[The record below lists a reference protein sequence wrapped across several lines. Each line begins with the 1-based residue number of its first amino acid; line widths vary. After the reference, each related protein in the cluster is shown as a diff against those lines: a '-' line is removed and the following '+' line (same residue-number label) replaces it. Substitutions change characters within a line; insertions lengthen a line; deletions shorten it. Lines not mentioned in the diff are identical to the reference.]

1 MAKITRYTIRVAAVW
16 GMVLLTAGG
25 SPAQPR
31 TVRVEEPEEGAI
43 HWLLLPT
50 LNLEVIKAFTAR
62 VAASDRYSLSGK
74 PAELLVTIVC
84 IDPTKRKAVEG
95 CSYEFQF
102 RSRNAPEFNMPLGMP
117 IPVVGTNPSKIAD
130 IIFQDFVEQTLET
143 KLSVKELEAKFRVA
157 SFCSKPE
164 NREPCSG
171 KLLPEKE

>member
-1 MAKITRYTIRVAAVW
+1 MLKTMSYEKRIAALLCI
-16 GMVLLTAGG
+16 VLLTAAA

-50 LNLEVIKAFTAR
+50 LNIAVIKAFAAH

-84 IDPTKRKAVEG
+84 IDPTKKKAVQG

-102 RSRNAPEFNMPLGMP
+102 RSKSAPEFEMPLGMP
-117 IPVVGTNPSKIAD
+117 IPVVGTDPAKIAD
-130 IIFQDFVEQTLET
+130 IIFEDFVDQTAET
-143 KLSVKELEAKFRVA
+143 KLSAKELEAKFRVA
-157 SFCSKPE
+157 SFCAKPE
-164 NREPCSG
+164 NQVPCSG
-171 KLLPEKE
+171 KLPEKQ